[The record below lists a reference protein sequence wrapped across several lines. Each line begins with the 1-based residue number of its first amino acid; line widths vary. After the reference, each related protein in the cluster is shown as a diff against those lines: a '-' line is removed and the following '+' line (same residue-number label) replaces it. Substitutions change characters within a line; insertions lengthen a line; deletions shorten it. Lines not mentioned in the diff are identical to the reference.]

1 MTFLERTFSGTVTY
15 PVCPSH
21 SRKLARRITD
31 VRLVGTPPQPVSV
44 VFDTGSSSLEFIS
57 DECTSCAQPDKFVR
71 SESSTY
77 EPSDFT
83 TTIAFATGGG
93 VNPVISDDEYVLT
106 LRRGTDTVT
115 VGNVCVP
122 DVTLYTIINQ
132 TAAFNSDPY
141 IGIQGLGSS
150 PEGFFAALIKMGLPC
165 KTCL

>member
-1 MTFLERTFSGTVTY
+1 M
-15 PVCPSH
+15 
-21 SRKLARRITD
+21 
-31 VRLVGTPPQPVSV
+31 
-44 VFDTGSSSLEFIS
+44 
-57 DECTSCAQPDKFVR
+57 
-71 SESSTY
+71 
-77 EPSDFT
+77 
-83 TTIAFATGGG
+83 
-93 VNPVISDDEYVLT
+93 NPVISDDEYVLT

-150 PEGFFAALIKMGLPC
+150 PEGFFAALIKMSLPC